1 MTSTATDAH
10 ARPTPDEI
18 RTELTR
24 ITASDVF
31 ANSPQ
36 LTSFLSFIVE
46 AALNGKSD
54 RLKGYVIA
62 VEVLRR
68 DVHFDPQLDPIVRV
82 EATRLRRALARYYA
96 GAGAGDDVLI
106 EVPLGG
112 YAPTFSRRTASAGAI
127 EPHPRSSVWMQR
139 LRRVPRSRWLAAAAL
154 IIAAAALAAV
164 PVWRGGLNRPLVAGS
179 GAASGVAPAP
189 SPGNGMPTLLVNRFD
204 VAGAPGPQ
212 SLTADPLRAKLTD
225 AFSRFDSINVTA
237 ELPPGQAADY
247 ALNGLIEYDADG
259 GATVSFRLRDIAD
272 GIEVW
277 SRTFDWITSGPARTT
292 AENALMLELAS
303 SLMQPFGIV
312 RSREHTKFLAN
323 PGGDP
328 RARCLLLAADSF
340 RSFDLAEH
348 EAARAC
354 LERRTAIDKGFADGF
369 SYLAA
374 ALNREFVYGFG
385 RNAADAHVLDQA
397 LGLARRGI
405 ELNPAGARAYQVLS
419 TILFSRRETKEA
431 FAAAERAITLN
442 PYDLIILGEYG
453 GRLVTAGETERG
465 LKILAQSADHAV
477 VRPSWHHFYL
487 FLGNYLTG
495 NFAEAGFQADQMAND
510 AYPHGL
516 VARALVAMHNGDQAR
531 QQRALRL
538 LVDLRPAWRN
548 DARSELARLIPA
560 QDIVERLV
568 RDLDAAGLRTVQ
580 MGN

>member
-1 MTSTATDAH
+1 
-10 ARPTPDEI
+10 
-18 RTELTR
+18 
-24 ITASDVF
+24 
-31 ANSPQ
+31 
-36 LTSFLSFIVE
+36 
-46 AALNGKSD
+46 
-54 RLKGYVIA
+54 
-62 VEVLRR
+62 
-68 DVHFDPQLDPIVRV
+68 
-82 EATRLRRALARYYA
+82 
-96 GAGAGDDVLI
+96 
-106 EVPLGG
+106 
-112 YAPTFSRRTASAGAI
+112 
-127 EPHPRSSVWMQR
+127 
-139 LRRVPRSRWLAAAAL
+139 
-154 IIAAAALAAV
+154 
-164 PVWRGGLNRPLVAGS
+164 
-179 GAASGVAPAP
+179 
-189 SPGNGMPTLLVNRFD
+189 
-204 VAGAPGPQ
+204 
-212 SLTADPLRAKLTD
+212 LRAKLTD

-453 GRLVTAGETERG
+453 GRLVTVGETERG